1 MPGAFNAGIVYRLS
15 PRTRGLSMLRPG
27 TAPAKHY
34 LLPGPLSLTRPLR
47 AKTSIRTPV
56 QCQPREPPARFHQ
69 DPPAAT
75 IIAVVSTQLN
85 AVSDPQWIG
94 STKYSTV
101 GRAAPMTRS

>member
-15 PRTRGLSMLRPG
+15 PRTRGLSMLRPR

-34 LLPGPLSLTRPLR
+34 LLPGPLSLSRPLR
-47 AKTSIRTPV
+47 AKTSTRTQV
-56 QCQPREPPARFHQ
+56 QCHPREPPACFHQ
-69 DPPAAT
+69 GPLAAS
-75 IIAVVSTQLN
+75 ILAMISTRLN
-85 AVSDPQWIG
+85 ALSGPQWIG